1 MWHLTQPHQP
11 LVTMPYI
18 GFIKGMKLTMR
29 RHNNG
34 RFASWVYLL
43 TAIFC
48 STTGY
53 SVQSVTPAVPNQNA
67 TAPTNTDSS
76 ETHSNQVTLGQNQT
90 AIMQNQNM
98 LALNQ
103 AAMNTN
109 NQNWLQNAIS
119 ETQMESLLLDPDVT
133 EKGFDNLVDQL
144 KFVFSHN
151 NDVPASAFVDQ
162 TVALFQSAAQS
173 NTMTQAKSDQMTNFV
188 SLLLSGAGNQNASD
202 SLSVSDVLPNIKDP
216 SHETIAQ
223 YNQLVYP
230 YVQVS
235 PSGGQESTAGSYIV
249 ATCDSTVASD
259 AGVPLAICNFMKQ
272 ALYTQALSSSC
283 SSSYAAQSSSSS
295 SSSAAASTGSQA
307 SAASTGGTTGP
318 TYDASIYPSGFSGG
332 CSGAYYQAEY
342 EGWNGWNTT
351 QSAILA
357 LQALCNSTP
366 TSSVPQQYQGMVDTI
381 ELACQDY
388 NNAVLNY
395 LPTPPT
401 SPSDASSYA
410 QDLMADIQTPN
421 SDIIKYVRRLMV
433 RVIFDTYQAKATRE
447 NPSMAYFGSLATL
460 IGPDSYAV
468 SPSTATP
475 TTTNGVVSTPIDL
488 TPALSS
494 DCINLVKSGNYS
506 VTVDANVD
514 GTDQSKL
521 ASLLIEQI
529 AANYPIRTVLP
540 IISLPK
546 PAGASAAV
554 AINGQ
559 VVALDSTGT
568 VMTSPSSSTGTSAP
582 QISQDVSS
590 ISSAQ
595 SGVVSAMVTANNL
608 FTGQMDSFLKSKTAA
623 ITPLVSAY
631 ARRFLQITITG
642 NGTTC
647 QLTPAQLDNYAATWR
662 LNPNVKFAAAGTVSS
677 ADGSSSSSVP
687 EASWMDN
694 LFTSSSSEVSK
705 EIALLEAQ
713 LSYQNYKAYQQ
724 NEELG
729 LTGTLVPLMQAQSM
743 TGVMKSQ
750 SAMLD
755 SLVENYVK
763 GTKPNNTSTS
773 TSSTTG

>member
-1 MWHLTQPHQP
+1 
-11 LVTMPYI
+11 
-18 GFIKGMKLTMR
+18 MR
-29 RHNNG
+29 RDNNQ
-34 RFASWVYLL
+34 LL
-43 TAIFC
+43 TTWICVLTALC
-48 STTGY
+48 HPVSGY
-53 SVQSVTPAVPNQNA
+53 AVQSVTPAVPNQNA
-67 TAPTNTDSS
+67 TTPINTDNS
-76 ETHSNQVTLGQNQT
+76 ETHVNQVTLSKNQS
-90 AIMQNQNM
+90 AIMLNQNT

-133 EKGFDNLVDQL
+133 EKGFDNLVEQL

-162 TVALFQSAAQS
+162 TVALFQSAGHS

-188 SLLLSGAGNQNASD
+188 SLILSGAGNQNASD
-202 SLSVSDVLPNIKDP
+202 SLSVSDVLPNVQDP
-216 SHETIAQ
+216 SQQTIAI
-223 YNQLVYP
+223 YNQLIFP
-230 YVQVS
+230 FVQVS
-235 PSGGQESTAGSYIV
+235 SAGGQSATAGSYVV
-249 ATCDSTVASD
+249 ATCDSTTASD
-259 AGVPLAICNFMKQ
+259 AGVPLTLCNLMKQ
-272 ALYTQALSSSC
+272 AQYTQALVSSC
-283 SSSYAAQSSSSS
+283 SSSYAAQTS
-295 SSSAAASTGSQA
+295 SSSASSTAASSGGQASSASSGASTGPS
-307 SAASTGGTTGP
+307 
-318 TYDASIYPSGFSGG
+318 YDSSIYPSGFSGG
-332 CSGAYYQAEY
+332 CSGAYYQSQY

-351 QSAILA
+351 QSSVLS
-357 LQALCNSTP
+357 LQALCNGLDSG
-366 TSSVPQQYQGMVDTI
+366 SIPQQYQGMVDSI
-381 ELACQDY
+381 LQSCQDY
-388 NNAVLNY
+388 NSAVGNY
-395 LPTPPT
+395 FPGGAPDTPA
-401 SPSDASSYA
+401 DASSYA
-410 QDLMADIQTPN
+410 QDLMADTQTPN

-433 RVIFDTYQAKATRE
+433 RMIFDAYQAKATQE

-468 SPSTATP
+468 SPST
-475 TTTNGVVSTPIDL
+475 TTTTATNGVVSTPVDL
-488 TPALSS
+488 TPPISS
-494 DCINLVKSGNYS
+494 DCIDLVKSGSYS
-506 VTVDANVD
+506 VAVNAPTDAS
-514 GTDQSKL
+514 DQAKL
-521 ASLLIEQI
+521 ARLLIEQV

-540 IISLPK
+540 IVTLPK
-546 PAGASAAV
+546 PPGASAAV

-568 VMTSPSSSTGTSAP
+568 VMTSPSSSTGTTAP

-677 ADGSSSSSVP
+677 SDSASSGSVP

-713 LSYQNYKAYQQ
+713 LSLQNYAAYKQH
-724 NEELG
+724 EELG

-743 TGVMKSQ
+743 TGALKSQ

-755 SLVENYVK
+755 ALVENYVK
-763 GTKPNNTSTS
+763 GTKPTNTSAS
-773 TSSTTG
+773 SSTTG